1 MLHDAHAEYTPTV
14 MADRL
19 TVPGVF
25 KVSTCYM
32 LYVRSTLTTD
42 FPIQAPIYLHT
53 MQKTMGIVYQ
63 VGVQLYDHL
72 L

>member
-1 MLHDAHAEYTPTV
+1 MLHDAHAECTPTV

-25 KVSTCYM
+25 KVNTCYM

-42 FPIQAPIYLHT
+42 FPILAPIYLHT
-53 MQKTMGIVYQ
+53 MESAI
-63 VGVQLYDHL
+63 
-72 L
+72 

>member
-1 MLHDAHAEYTPTV
+1 MLHDAHAECTPTV

-25 KVSTCYM
+25 KLSTCYM
-32 LYVRSTLTTD
+32 LYVRSTPTSD

-53 MQKTMGIVYQ
+53 MESAICGTMWKCG
-63 VGVQLYDHL
+63 GVM
-72 L
+72 